1 LWGLTGHRFDT
12 TTVDGPSKG
21 GSIGG
26 GEQEESGIAAGEWK
40 DISEDIAK
48 EMSKVG

>member
-1 LWGLTGHRFDT
+1 MDGL
-12 TTVDGPSKG
+12 SKG